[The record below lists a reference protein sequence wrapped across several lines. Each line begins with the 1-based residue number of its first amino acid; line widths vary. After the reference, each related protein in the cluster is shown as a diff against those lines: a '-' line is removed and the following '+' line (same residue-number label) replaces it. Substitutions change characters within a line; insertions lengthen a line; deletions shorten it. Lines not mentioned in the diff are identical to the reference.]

1 MRALD
6 PWYLIRTQSNKEGY
20 VRDRLSHAI
29 PEVFLPMLELPRSR
43 ARASL
48 AATVVPLFPQYV
60 FARLDL
66 SQHYF
71 GIRYMPGVLEFVSA
85 GCDPLLV
92 PDSIIDGVR
101 SQCTDNVVRF
111 RPKPFRNGER
121 VRIVEGLFQDFD
133 AVFDTYLSGMKRVAI
148 LIQAIEGRA
157 LRVVTDSAMI
167 ARQ

>member
-1 MRALD
+1 MQASYL
-6 PWYLIRTQSNKEGY
+6 WYLIRTKLNKETY
-20 VRDRLSHAI
+20 VRDRLSHVI
-29 PEVFLPMLELPRSR
+29 PEVFLPMLESPGSR
-43 ARASL
+43 IHS
-48 AATVVPLFPQYV
+48 AAIVVPLFPQYV

-71 GIRYMPGVLEFVSA
+71 DIRYMPGVLEFVSA

-92 PDSIIDGVR
+92 PDSIVDGVR
-101 SQCTDNVVRF
+101 SRCTDNVVCF

-121 VRIVEGLFQDFD
+121 VRIVDGPFQDFD
-133 AVFDTYLSGMKRVAI
+133 AVFDSYLSGMKRVAI